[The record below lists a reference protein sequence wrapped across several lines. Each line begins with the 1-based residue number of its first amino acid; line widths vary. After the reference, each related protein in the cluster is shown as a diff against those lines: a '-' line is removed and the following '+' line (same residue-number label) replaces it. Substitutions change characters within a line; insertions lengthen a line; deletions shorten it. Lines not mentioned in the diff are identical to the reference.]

1 MIRIRNIV
9 IVGFNYLELLVVV
22 NVRTFRPIGVV

>member
-1 MIRIRNIV
+1 MIRIRNVI